1 MEEEKKLE
9 KQEDLLPE
17 EVGYYQSFVQEVV
30 TRKYQEKKGDPVG
43 RFARVWVSKPEPGS
57 SADKAVHAV
66 GDSDVVQELGEAL
79 ESKYD
84 FHGHSPQALSRERE
98 AEIVGKEMGKLLRDT
113 AEKAPHVLPPVFRT
127 IERFGDKFAEK
138 LGAPKAKDV
147 LHALGAPTPGEVE
160 EAVDSALNL
169 DENLKGFKPKFKEKG
184 GEEHG
189 S

>member
-1 MEEEKKLE
+1 MEERKELE
-9 KQEDLLPE
+9 KREDLLPE
-17 EVGYYQSFVQEVV
+17 EADYYQSFVHEVV
-30 TRKYQEKKGDPVG
+30 TRKYQEKRGDPAG
-43 RFARVWVSKPEPGS
+43 RFARAWVSKPEPGS
-57 SADKAVHAV
+57 SAEKAIHAV
-66 GDSDVVQELGEAL
+66 GDPDVVQELGEAL
-79 ESKYD
+79 ESNYD
-84 FHGHSPQALSRERE
+84 FHGHSPQTLSRERE
-98 AEIVGKEMGKLLRDT
+98 AEIVGEGMGKLLHDT
-113 AEKAPHVLPPVFRT
+113 AERAPHVLPPVFRT
-127 IERFGDKFAEK
+127 IERLGDKFAEK